1 MMKQVDCFSI
11 LIIYNKKEVI
21 GMKLI
26 KLLEGIE
33 YNGVVLDSE
42 ISFLTCDS
50 RQVKEGCVFA
60 CLNGVNCDGHDYAI
74 KASQLGASAV
84 LVERDMGVA
93 SQIIVDNTHAAYA
106 KMCANFYNNP
116 AKKLKFIGVTGT
128 NGKTTVTNILK
139 NILSMENKK
148 VGLIG
153 TIQNEIGDII
163 IKADKTTPNHLEYQ
177 KLLKDMVDGGC
188 EYVVMEVSSHALEQH
203 RIADTKFEIG
213 VFTNLSQDHLDYH
226 ETMENYYLA
235 KKKLFDVSRAAVI
248 CVDDEYGKRLAHEV
262 SCSTITF
269 SAGGCVSDY
278 SASDI
283 SINADGVKYKLTGEN
298 SSEQICFSTPGMFS
312 VYNSMAA
319 AIVGF
324 LLGLNA
330 ENVAENIASCNPVK
344 GRSENIPTHR
354 DFYVIC
360 DYAHSPDGLKN
371 ILDSINSYS
380 KGRVVTLFG
389 CGGDRDKTKRPIMGE
404 VAAKNSDFLIVTSD
418 NPRTE
423 DPDQIIEDIIVGVEK
438 EVKPYVKI
446 TDRKEAIKYALE
458 NAQKND
464 IILLAGKGHEDYQIV
479 GKKKINM
486 DERTIVE
493 EILNDLDKSGI

>member
-1 MMKQVDCFSI
+1 MNLV
-11 LIIYNKKEVI
+11 
-21 GMKLI
+21 
-26 KLLEGIE
+26 KLLEEIE
-33 YNGVVLDSE
+33 YSGVVMDSE

-50 RQVKEGCVFA
+50 KQVKEGCVFA
-60 CLNGVNCDGHDYAI
+60 CLKGVNCDGHDYALQ
-74 KASQLGASAV
+74 ASKSGASAV

-93 SQIIVDNTHAAYA
+93 NQIVVANTHAAYA
-106 KMCANFYNNP
+106 KMCANFYGNP

-139 NILSMENKK
+139 HILSMENKR

-153 TIQNEIGDII
+153 TIQNEIGDTV
-163 IKADKTTPNHLEYQ
+163 IKTDKTTPNHLEYQ
-177 KLLKDMVDGGC
+177 RLLKDMLDGGC
-188 EYVVMEVSSHALEQH
+188 EYVVIEVSSHALEQH

-226 ETMENYYLA
+226 ETMENYYEA
-235 KKKLFDVSRAAVI
+235 KKKLFEVSKMAVI
-248 CVDDEYGKRLAHEV
+248 CVDDEYGKRLAKEV
-262 SCSTITF
+262 SCSAVTF
-269 SAGGCVSDY
+269 SVDSDDSSY
-278 SASDI
+278 RASEI
-283 SINADGVKYKLTGEN
+283 SINASGVKYKLTGDN
-298 SSEQICFSTPGMFS
+298 DSEFICFSTPGMFS
-312 VYNSMAA
+312 VHNSMAA

-324 LLGLNA
+324 LLGFSGKD
-330 ENVAENIASCNPVK
+330 VANDIAKCKPVK
-344 GRSENIPTHR
+344 GRNENIPTNR

-380 KGRVVTLFG
+380 NGRVVTLFG

-423 DPDQIIEDIIVGVEK
+423 DPDSIIEDIIVGVEK
-438 EVKPYVKI
+438 EKKPYIKI

-458 NAQKND
+458 NAKKDD
-464 IILLAGKGHEDYQIV
+464 IILLAGKGHEDYQII

-486 DERTIVE
+486 DERDIVK
-493 EILNDLDKSGI
+493 EILNSLDE

>member
-1 MMKQVDCFSI
+1 
-11 LIIYNKKEVI
+11 
-21 GMKLI
+21 MKLV

-33 YNGVVLDSE
+33 YSGVVIDSE

-60 CLNGVNCDGHDYAI
+60 CLKGVNCDGHDYAF
-74 KASQLGASAV
+74 KASQFGASAV
-84 LVERDMGVA
+84 LVEKDMGVA
-93 SQIIVDNTHAAYA
+93 NQIIVDNTHAAYA
-106 KMCANFYNNP
+106 KMCANFYGNP

-139 NILSMENKK
+139 NVLSMENKK

-163 IKADKTTPNHLEYQ
+163 VKTDKTTPNHLEYQ

-235 KKKLFDVSRAAVI
+235 KKKLFDVSKIAVI

-269 SAGGCVSDY
+269 SASGFVSDY
-278 SASDI
+278 IASDI
-283 SINADGVKYKLTGEN
+283 SINANGVKYKLIGEN
-298 SSEQICFSTPGMFS
+298 NSEHICFSTPGMFS
-312 VYNSMAA
+312 VHNSMAA
-319 AIVGF
+319 AIVGI
-324 LLGLNA
+324 LLGFDVKR
-330 ENVAENIASCNPVK
+330 VADDIANCKPVK
-344 GRSENIPTHR
+344 GRSENIPTNR

-389 CGGDRDKTKRPIMGE
+389 CGGDRDRTKRPIMGE

-423 DPDQIIEDIIVGVEK
+423 DPDSIIEDIIVGVEK
-438 EVKPYVKI
+438 EEKPYVKI
-446 TDRKEAIKYALE
+446 TDRREAIKYALE

-464 IILLAGKGHEDYQIV
+464 IILLAGKGHEDYQII

-486 DERTIVE
+486 DERTIVK
-493 EILNDLDKSGI
+493 EILDNLDNIGA

>member
-1 MMKQVDCFSI
+1 
-11 LIIYNKKEVI
+11 
-21 GMKLI
+21 MKLV
-26 KLLEGIE
+26 KLLDGVE
-33 YNGVVLDSE
+33 YSGVVMDSE

-50 RQVKEGCVFA
+50 RQVKEGCLFA
-60 CLNGVNCDGHDYAI
+60 CLKGVNCDGHDYAFQ
-74 KASQLGASAV
+74 ASKFGASAI
-84 LVERDMGVA
+84 LVEKDMGVA
-93 SQIIVDNTHAAYA
+93 NQIIVDNTHAAYA
-106 KMCANFYNNP
+106 KVCANFYNNP

-128 NGKTTVTNILK
+128 NGKTTVTNIVK

-163 IKADKTTPNHLEYQ
+163 IKTDKTTPNHLEYQ

-203 RIADTKFEIG
+203 RIADTQFEIA

-235 KKKLFDVSRAAVI
+235 KKKLFDVSKTAVI
-248 CVDDEYGKRLAHEV
+248 CVDDEYGKRLAKEV
-262 SCSTITF
+262 DCSIITF
-269 SAGGCVSDY
+269 SADGCIANY

-283 SINADGVKYKLTGEN
+283 SINASGVKYKLTGESN
-298 SSEQICFSTPGMFS
+298 CENICFSTPGMFS
-312 VYNSMAA
+312 VHNSMAA
-319 AIVGF
+319 TIVGF
-324 LLGLNA
+324 LLDFSTKD
-330 ENVAENIASCNPVK
+330 VANDIANCKPVK
-344 GRSENIPTHR
+344 GRSENIPTNR

-371 ILDSINSYS
+371 ILDSINNYR

-423 DPDQIIEDIIVGVEK
+423 DPDSIIEDVIVGVEK
-438 EVKPYVKI
+438 EKKPYVKI

-458 NAQKND
+458 NAKKDD
-464 IILLAGKGHEDYQIV
+464 IILLAGKGHEDYQII
-479 GKKKINM
+479 GKKKIHM
-486 DERTIVE
+486 DERNIVE

>member
-1 MMKQVDCFSI
+1 
-11 LIIYNKKEVI
+11 
-21 GMKLI
+21 MKLV
-26 KLLEGIE
+26 KLLEEIE
-33 YNGVVLDSE
+33 YSGVVMDSE

-50 RQVKEGCVFA
+50 RQVKKGCVFA
-60 CLNGVNCDGHDYAI
+60 CLKGVNCDGHDYALQ
-74 KASQLGASAV
+74 ASQFGASAI

-93 SQIIVDNTHAAYA
+93 NQIVVANTHAAYA
-106 KMCANFYNNP
+106 KMCANFYGNP

-139 NILSMENKK
+139 HILSMENKK

-153 TIQNEIGDII
+153 TIQNEIGDTI
-163 IKADKTTPNHLEYQ
+163 IKTDKTTPNHLEYQ

-203 RIADTKFEIG
+203 RIADTKFEVG

-226 ETMENYYLA
+226 ETMENYYEA
-235 KKKLFDVSRAAVI
+235 KKKLFDVSKMAVI
-248 CVDDEYGKRLAHEV
+248 CVDDEYGKRLAKEV
-262 SCSTITF
+262 SCSAVTF
-269 SAGGCVSDY
+269 SVDSDDSSY
-278 SASDI
+278 RASEI
-283 SINADGVKYKLTGEN
+283 SINASGVKYKLTGDN
-298 SSEQICFSTPGMFS
+298 DSEFICFSTPGMFS
-312 VYNSMAA
+312 VHNSMAA

-324 LLGLNA
+324 LLGFN
-330 ENVAENIASCNPVK
+330 EKNVVNDIAKCKPVK
-344 GRSENIPTHR
+344 GRSENIPTNR

-380 KGRVVTLFG
+380 NGRVVTLFG

-423 DPDQIIEDIIVGVEK
+423 DPDSIIEDIIVGVEK
-438 EVKPYVKI
+438 EKKPYVKI

-458 NAQKND
+458 NAKKDD
-464 IILLAGKGHEDYQIV
+464 IILLAGKGHEDYQII
-479 GKKKINM
+479 GTKKIDM
-486 DERTIVE
+486 DERDIVK
-493 EILNDLDKSGI
+493 EILNSLDERGL

>member
-1 MMKQVDCFSI
+1 
-11 LIIYNKKEVI
+11 
-21 GMKLI
+21 MKLV
-26 KLLEGIE
+26 KLLEEIE
-33 YNGVVLDSE
+33 YSGVVMDSE

-60 CLNGVNCDGHDYAI
+60 CLKGVNCDGHDYAFQ
-74 KASQLGASAV
+74 ASKLGASAV

-93 SQIIVDNTHAAYA
+93 NQIVVADTHAAYA
-106 KMCANFYNNP
+106 KMCANFYGNP

-153 TIQNEIGDII
+153 TIQNEIGEII
-163 IKADKTTPNHLEYQ
+163 VKTDKTTPNHLEYQ

-203 RIADTKFEIG
+203 RIADTKFEIS

-226 ETMENYYLA
+226 KTMENYYEA
-235 KKKLFDVSRAAVI
+235 KKKLFEVSKTAVI
-248 CVDDEYGKRLAHEV
+248 CVDDEYGERLAKEV
-262 SCSTITF
+262 NCGVVTF
-269 SAGGCVSDY
+269 SVNSSDSSY
-278 SASDI
+278 RASEI
-283 SINADGVKYKLTGEN
+283 SINAGGVKYKLTGEN
-298 SSEQICFSTPGMFS
+298 VSEYICFSTPGMFS
-312 VYNSMAA
+312 VHNSMAA
-319 AIVGF
+319 AVVGF
-324 LLGLNA
+324 LLGFN
-330 ENVAENIASCNPVK
+330 EKDVTNDIAKCKPVK
-344 GRSENIPTHR
+344 GRSENIPTNR
-354 DFYVIC
+354 DFHVIC

-380 KGRVVTLFG
+380 NGRVVTLFG

-423 DPDQIIEDIIVGVEK
+423 DPDCIIEDIIVGVER
-438 EVKPYVKI
+438 VNKPYIKI

-458 NAQKND
+458 NAKKDD
-464 IILLAGKGHEDYQIV
+464 IILLAGKGHEDYQII
-479 GKKKINM
+479 GKKKIKM
-486 DERTIVE
+486 YERDIVQ
-493 EILNDLDKSGI
+493 EILSSLNARGM